1 MVPVYATTAEP
12 SVLTLLLKR
21 AQLFTRAKLNPT
33 VGVVEKKTS
42 VCEVFLSRKLLR
54 KGGGSTAIT
63 QTQIPPKTHKQH
75 CQVGRGT
82 SDPH

>member
-33 VGVVEKKTS
+33 VGVVEKKHLFVKS
-42 VCEVFLSRKLLR
+42 FCLESY
-54 KGGGSTAIT
+54 
-63 QTQIPPKTHKQH
+63 
-75 CQVGRGT
+75 
-82 SDPH
+82 